1 MVKMTIQNT
10 NTNKSEL
17 EHNNRQN
24 SKIMLIKTELIQ
36 ELMKEENILKVDAY
50 IGTFTR
56 GDFRYLVSLATEDAT
71 LILSLTRINDNK

>member
-1 MVKMTIQNT
+1 MTIQNT

-24 SKIMLIKTELIQ
+24 SKNHANKTELIQ

-50 IGTFTR
+50 
-56 GDFRYLVSLATEDAT
+56 RYFYSWGF
-71 LILSLTRINDNK
+71 